1 MFFKKKKFY
10 TLLDIKNQIVF
21 TPLIFIFILSI
32 LVFTSIYFFF
42 EYEKQNKIDNL
53 IQSENF
59 YKNDVLKNYITSIK
73 YNTSTSFDDIEN
85 DLSNYIYEIIG
96 FIKAKMTINNEF
108 DIELLKPHLKQI
120 ESANKIKFLLFDTRD
135 YSVLFGDE
143 ILENLIELTN
153 SENKSDKFKK
163 YMLRNIKYIGD
174 NNLMYSI
181 DNQKKSIQLSYL
193 KNIEFLNMFLGA
205 YSKTDD
211 MVLLTKEVIYDS
223 IYSKSKTLNNSHFY
237 FYDLNEKKILNY
249 YMNNEVKDVSEIK
262 NFLEDSKN
270 DLSYT
275 FPKYQFKIFIKDGP
289 FNKEKRDI
297 EEQYQTKMVMSFL
310 VVVFIALLLITSA
323 NIFGRFIN
331 TIFNRYNR
339 RLEQKN
345 LLFKKWK
352 ERYELA
358 IIASND
364 GLWDMDL
371 KSRKIFFSKKWLD
384 MFGYTRNDIQDFE
397 QWINLIH
404 NEDKEKVLNEYEKHI
419 NKQSEHFVCEYR
431 LKAKDGNYKWIL
443 ERGKEFNSNRML
455 MMAMN
460 IDERMKLTK
469 ELRDVELL
477 TKFGRIVIF
486 RWENDENMSVKF
498 VSQSIKAYGYD
509 VKDFEQNMKFFDF
522 IYKDDVNQLITVIKK
537 SIFNDADSFTSI
549 HRVVDKDNNIKWVYN
564 RTIIIKDDN
573 GNVIEFYGY
582 LNDITK
588 LKMNEAEL
596 KEKVKLQL
604 EKNLEKDRLLVQQN
618 KLASMG
624 EMLGNIAHQWRQPL
638 NNINLLIYFIRDSY
652 GKISQNEL
660 SDIIKDAKLQ
670 IDYMSQTIDD
680 FRNFY
685 KPSKEKKI
693 FDIKESILQSSKIVH
708 SSIEKNAIKLD
719 ILGESLSIDGF
730 ENEFE
735 QVIVNIL
742 NNAIDAKII
751 KSKTMKFDAKI
762 EINIYK
768 EDKNI
773 LISIYNNCGNID
785 EKIIE
790 RIFEPYFT
798 TKFEDQGTGIGL
810 YMTKVIIEKNMK
822 GKIEAKNL
830 NDGVEFLIKLNA

>member
-120 ESANKIKFLLFDTRD
+120 ESANKIKFLLFDTRN

-509 VKDFEQNMKFFDF
+509 VKDFEKNIKFFDF

-660 SDIIKDAKLQ
+660 SEVIKDAKLQ

-685 KPSKEKKI
+685 KPSKERKI

-751 KSKTMKFDAKI
+751 KSKIIKFDAKI

-773 LISIYNNCGNID
+773 FISIFNNCGNID

-830 NDGVEFLIKLNA
+830 NDGVEFIIKLRA

>member
-42 EYEKQNKIDNL
+42 EYEKKNKIDNL

-59 YKNDVLKNYITSIK
+59 YKNDVLKNYIASIK

-275 FPKYQFKIFIKDGP
+275 FPKYQFKIFIKDGS

-830 NDGVEFLIKLNA
+830 NDGVEFIIKLRA

>member
-1 MFFKKKKFY
+1 MFLKKKKFY

-21 TPLIFIFILSI
+21 TPLIFVFILSI
-32 LVFTSIYFFF
+32 IAFTSIYFFF
-42 EYEKQNKIDNL
+42 EYEKKNKINNL

-73 YNTSTSFDDIEN
+73 YNTSTNFDNIES
-85 DLSNYIYEIIG
+85 DLGNYIYEIIG
-96 FIKAKMTINNEF
+96 FIKAKMTTNNDF

-120 ESANKIKFLLFDTRD
+120 EASNKIKFLLFDTKD
-135 YSVLFGDE
+135 YTVLFGDE

-153 SENKSDKFKK
+153 SENKTDKFKK

-181 DNQKKSIQLSYL
+181 DNQKRSIQLSYL
-193 KNIEFLNMFLGA
+193 KSIDFLNMFLGA
-205 YSKTDD
+205 YSKIDD
-211 MVLLTKEVIYDS
+211 MKLLTKEVILDS
-223 IYSKSKTLNNSHFY
+223 IYAKSKTLGNSHFY
-237 FYDLNEKKILNY
+237 FYDLNEKKVLNY
-249 YMNNEVKDVSEIK
+249 YMKNELKDVNEIK
-262 NFLEDSKN
+262 DFEEVSKN

-275 FPKYQFKIFIKDGP
+275 FPKYQYKIFIKDGP
-289 FNKEKRDI
+289 LNEEKRYI
-297 EEQYQTKMVMSFL
+297 EEQYQTKIVMSYLL
-310 VVVFIALLLITSA
+310 VIFIALLLITSA

-371 KSRKIFFSKKWLD
+371 KSRKIFFSNKWLD
-384 MFGYTRNDIQDFE
+384 MFAYSRNDIQNFE

-404 NEDKEKVLNEYEKHI
+404 IEDKEKVLNEYEKHI
-419 NKQSEHFVCEYR
+419 NKQSDHFVCEYR

-455 MMAMN
+455 MMSMN
-460 IDERMKLTK
+460 IDERMRLSK

-486 RWENDENMSVKF
+486 RWENDENLSVKF
-498 VSQSIKAYGYD
+498 VSQSIKSYGYE
-509 VKDFEQNMKFFDF
+509 VSDFEKKMKFFDF
-522 IYKDDVNQLITVIKK
+522 IYKDDINQLLTVIKK

-564 RTIIIKDDN
+564 RTILIKDDN

-604 EKNLEKDRLLVQQN
+604 DKNLEKDRLLVQQN

-660 SDIIKDAKLQ
+660 GEIIKDAKLQ

-685 KPSKEKKI
+685 KPSKERKI
-693 FDIKESILQSSKIVH
+693 FDIKESIIQSSKIVNA
-708 SSIEKNAIKLD
+708 SLEKNAVKLN
-719 ILGESLSIDGF
+719 IYGKSLSVDNF

-742 NNAIDAKII
+742 NNAIDAKVI
-751 KSKTMKFDAKI
+751 KSKTVKFDGRI
-762 EINIYK
+762 DINISND
-768 EDKNI
+768 DKNI
-773 LISIYNNCGNID
+773 IISIFNNCGNID

-798 TKFEDQGTGIGL
+798 TKFENQGTGIGL

-830 NDGVEFLIKLNA
+830 NDGVEFIIKFSA

>member
-120 ESANKIKFLLFDTRD
+120 ESANKIKFLLFDTRN

-509 VKDFEQNMKFFDF
+509 VKDFEKNIKFFDF

-751 KSKTMKFDAKI
+751 KSKIIKFDAKI

-773 LISIYNNCGNID
+773 FISIFNNCGNID

-810 YMTKVIIEKNMK
+810 YMTKVIIEKNMN

-830 NDGVEFLIKLNA
+830 NDGVEFIIKLRA

>member
-42 EYEKQNKIDNL
+42 EYEKKNKIDNL

-59 YKNDVLKNYITSIK
+59 YKNDVLKNYIASIK

-96 FIKAKMTINNEF
+96 FIKAKITINNEF

-237 FYDLNEKKILNY
+237 FYDLNEKKVLNY

-509 VKDFEQNMKFFDF
+509 VKDFEKNIKFFDF

>member
-153 SENKSDKFKK
+153 SENKTDKFKK

-549 HRVVDKDNNIKWVYN
+549 HRVVDKDNNIKWVYS

-660 SDIIKDAKLQ
+660 SEVIKDAKLQ

-685 KPSKEKKI
+685 KPSKERKI

-751 KSKTMKFDAKI
+751 KSKIIKFDAKI

-773 LISIYNNCGNID
+773 FISIFNNCGNID

-830 NDGVEFLIKLNA
+830 NDGVEFIIKLRA

>member
-275 FPKYQFKIFIKDGP
+275 FPKYQFKIFIKDGS

-509 VKDFEQNMKFFDF
+509 VKDFEKNIKFFDF

-830 NDGVEFLIKLNA
+830 NDGVEFIIKLRA

>member
-120 ESANKIKFLLFDTRD
+120 ESANKIKFLLFDTRN

-509 VKDFEQNMKFFDF
+509 VKDFEKNIKFFDF

-660 SDIIKDAKLQ
+660 SEVIKDAKLQ

-685 KPSKEKKI
+685 KPSKERKI

-751 KSKTMKFDAKI
+751 KSKIIKFDAKI

-773 LISIYNNCGNID
+773 FISIFNNCGNID

-810 YMTKVIIEKNMK
+810 YMTKVIIEKNMN

-830 NDGVEFLIKLNA
+830 NDGVEFIIKLRA

>member
-42 EYEKQNKIDNL
+42 EYEKKNKIDNL

-59 YKNDVLKNYITSIK
+59 YKNDVLKNYIASIK
-73 YNTSTSFDDIEN
+73 YNTSTSFDDIET
-85 DLSNYIYEIIG
+85 DLGNYIYEIIG

-120 ESANKIKFLLFDTRD
+120 ESANKIKFLLFDTRN

-153 SENKSDKFKK
+153 SENKTDKFKK

-371 KSRKIFFSKKWLD
+371 KSRKIFFSNKWLD

-404 NEDKEKVLNEYEKHI
+404 NEDKEKVLNEYEKHL

-509 VKDFEQNMKFFDF
+509 VKDFEKNIKFFDF

-660 SDIIKDAKLQ
+660 SEIIKDAKLQ

>member
-120 ESANKIKFLLFDTRD
+120 ESANKIKFLLFDTRN

-509 VKDFEQNMKFFDF
+509 VKDFEKNIKFFDF

-751 KSKTMKFDAKI
+751 KSKIIKFDAKI

-773 LISIYNNCGNID
+773 FISIFNNCGNID

-830 NDGVEFLIKLNA
+830 NDGVEFIIKLRA